1 MNVEEKQLPPTLL
14 LSFSKQPAWIASTPS
29 DYDFPHSPAARDS
42 ILDSFASQ
50 MGDALPDLQKTQS
63 LNSNSKENAKEVQG
77 MKIDRVLPAVKPK
90 SEIQDVG
97 SCFLKRCDSVARRS
111 KAYEAA
117 ARTKCSK

>member
-1 MNVEEKQLPPTLL
+1 
-14 LSFSKQPAWIASTPS
+14 
-29 DYDFPHSPAARDS
+29 
-42 ILDSFASQ
+42 

-77 MKIDRVLPAVKPK
+77 MKIDRVLAAVKPK

-111 KAYEAA
+111 KAYEARCKSACENSMRIVADAGAQA
-117 ARTKCSK
+117 AHECPAHLRE